1 MKVTIDRVYNYD
13 DYSEIE
19 ILDRYGNI
27 KGYTKIDI
35 EDVDGLIGKNIFLMS
50 TGYVSIYPGNVGI
63 HRFLLNA
70 KNGELV
76 DHINGDRSDNRRKNI
91 RITDNSKNGINRA
104 KHSNNKT
111 GHRGVFYCN
120 NIGKYNA
127 YITINWNRK
136 SLGYYTNIQDA
147 INARLDAEKKYYG
160 DYAPDNDR
168 YNSCKYKRTEKK
180 YKEKS

>member
-35 EDVDGLIGKNIFLMS
+35 EDVEGLIGKNIFLMS

-91 RITDNSKNGINRA
+91 RITDNSNMFTP
-104 KHSNNKT
+104 H
-111 GHRGVFYCN
+111 
-120 NIGKYNA
+120 
-127 YITINWNRK
+127 
-136 SLGYYTNIQDA
+136 LTNIFP
-147 INARLDAEKKYYG
+147 INF
-160 DYAPDNDR
+160 
-168 YNSCKYKRTEKK
+168 
-180 YKEKS
+180 